1 MEARS
6 ARRGG
11 GGEKQK
17 RTTLKRMFHTHT
29 TCEFRFAASFPFPS
43 LSSHFAAQGATRQV
57 RAYQRERQAITTDHE
72 SGNEERVPELVQD
85 LRERRQAAKGHASEK
100 ERERERER
108 ERENVRPT
116 APLSCLGTQVD
127 DHRSLFCLVVQALA
141 HVVPGCAA
149 DLAQGLVGHGGRR
162 LERSGGVEELR
173 LRRAPSHH
181 LGLSIHTSPG
191 RGAEDGIKFSL
202 RLEGGVGGSR
212 PSWRAEE
219 FGRKNSLT

>member
-1 MEARS
+1 
-6 ARRGG
+6 
-11 GGEKQK
+11 
-17 RTTLKRMFHTHT
+17 MFHTQT

-85 LRERRQAAKGHASEK
+85 LRERRQAAKCHASEK
-100 ERERERER
+100 ERER

-162 LERSGGVEELR
+162 LERSGGVEELC

-202 RLEGGVGGSR
+202 RLGGGVGGSR

-219 FGRKNSLT
+219 FGRKNLLT